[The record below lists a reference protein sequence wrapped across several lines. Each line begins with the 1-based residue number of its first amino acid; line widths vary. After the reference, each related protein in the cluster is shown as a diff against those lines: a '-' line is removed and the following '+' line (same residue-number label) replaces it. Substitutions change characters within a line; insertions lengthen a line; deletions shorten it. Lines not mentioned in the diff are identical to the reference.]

1 MGARDEL
8 TAGFGADVALVR
20 SSGGV
25 FEVTVDDRLVFSKKA
40 LGRFPEPGEL
50 RGLANGG
57 IAVGSGLEVP
67 ESERCR
73 IACCRPAQE
82 AE

>member
-8 TAGFGADVALVR
+8 TAEFRADVALVK

-25 FEVTVDDRLVFSKKA
+25 FEVTVDNRLVFSKKA

-50 RGLANGG
+50 RGLANGE
-57 IAVGSGLEVP
+57 IVAGSGLEVP